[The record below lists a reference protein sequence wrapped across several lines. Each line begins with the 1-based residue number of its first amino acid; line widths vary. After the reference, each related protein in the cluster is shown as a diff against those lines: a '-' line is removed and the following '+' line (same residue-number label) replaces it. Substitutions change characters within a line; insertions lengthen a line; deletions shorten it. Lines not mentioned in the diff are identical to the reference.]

1 LYSSSVPSSPL
12 RGIFA
17 PVTTPFAGDDLDLP
31 AFRRN
36 ARHYATT
43 PLAGLVVLGSNG
55 EAASLD
61 DAESD
66 ALIAAAREEYPR
78 EKWLIAGAGRESVR
92 MTVAA
97 CRRAASLGADAVMVR
112 TPSFFKTRITAES
125 LKQYYTAVADQSPA
139 PVVLYNITAFTGVNL
154 LPETA
159 AELSRHPNVI
169 GLKDSGG
176 DITVISDLVAECR
189 PGFPVLAG
197 ATTMLYASLCVG
209 GAGATVGP
217 GAVAPEICAG
227 VQEAYDRG
235 DHAEAKRLQRLLV
248 PIARLV
254 GPKWSVAGLKVAVDA
269 YGLTGGAP
277 RLPLLPVPPDGVKA
291 IHDAVAALTHAIT
304 SAGLRP

>member
-1 LYSSSVPSSPL
+1 VPSPAL

-17 PVTTPFAGDDLDLP
+17 PVTTPFTGDDIDLP

-36 ARHYATT
+36 TRHYAAT

-66 ALIAAAREEYPR
+66 ALIEAARDEYPR
-78 EKWLIAGAGRESVR
+78 EKWLIAGTGRESVK
-92 MTVAA
+92 MTLAA
-97 CRRAASLGADAVMVR
+97 CRRAAALGADAVMVR

-125 LKQYYTAVADQSPA
+125 LRQYYTAIADGSPA
-139 PVVLYNITAFTGVNL
+139 PVILYNITAFTGVNL

-169 GLKDSGG
+169 GIKDSGG

-209 GAGATVGP
+209 GQGATVGP
-217 GAVAPEICAG
+217 GADAPEICAG
-227 VQEAYDRG
+227 VQEAFDRG
-235 DHAEAKRLQRLLV
+235 DHAEARRLQALLV
-248 PIARLV
+248 PISKSV
-254 GPKWSVAGLKVAVDA
+254 GVKWSVAGLKVAVDA

-277 RLPLLPVPPDGVKA
+277 RLPLLPVPPDGVKV
-291 IHDAVAALTHAIT
+291 IHEQVAALQHAT
-304 SAGLRP
+304 SALSFR

>member
-1 LYSSSVPSSPL
+1 VPSSAL

-17 PVTTPFAGDDLDLP
+17 PVTTPFKNDDVDLT

-66 ALIAAAREEYPR
+66 ALIEAAREEYPR
-78 EKWLIAGAGRESVR
+78 EQWLIAGTGRESVR
-92 MTVAA
+92 MTLAA
-97 CRRAASLGADAVMVR
+97 CRRAAVLGADAVMVR

-125 LKQYYTAVADQSPA
+125 LRQYYTAIADGSPA
-139 PVVLYNITAFTGVNL
+139 PVILYNITAFTGVNL

-169 GLKDSGG
+169 GIKDSGG

-209 GAGATVGP
+209 GHGATVGP

-227 VQEAYDRG
+227 VQAAYDRG
-235 DHAEAKRLQRLLV
+235 DHAEARRLQALLV
-248 PIARLV
+248 PISKSV
-254 GPKWSVAGLKVAVDA
+254 GMKWSVPGLKVAVDA

-277 RLPLLPVPPDGVKA
+277 RLPLLPVPPDGVKVIQA
-291 IHDAVAALTHAIT
+291 QVAALQQA
-304 SAGLRP
+304 SFV

>member
-1 LYSSSVPSSPL
+1 MPSSSL

-17 PVTTPFAGDDLDLP
+17 PVTTPFRNDEIDLD

-78 EKWLIAGAGRESVR
+78 EKWLIAGTGRESVK

-97 CRRAASLGADAVMVR
+97 SKRAAALGADAVMVR

-125 LKQYYTAVADQSPA
+125 LRQYYTAVADQSPA
-139 PVVLYNITAFTGVNL
+139 PVILYNITSFTGVNL

-169 GLKDSGG
+169 GIKDSGG

-235 DHAEAKRLQRLLV
+235 DHAEARRLQRLLV
-248 PIARLV
+248 PISRLV

-291 IHDAVAALTHAIT
+291 IHDAVAAL
-304 SAGLRP
+304 SLSRLSRQG

>member
-1 LYSSSVPSSPL
+1 LPAF

-17 PVTTPFAGDDLDLP
+17 PVTTPFRNDDLDLD

-36 ARHYATT
+36 TRHYATT
-43 PLAGLVVLGSNG
+43 PLSGLVVLGSNG

-61 DAESD
+61 DGESD
-66 ALIAAAREEYPR
+66 AVIAAAREEYPR
-78 EKWLIAGAGRESVR
+78 GKWLVAGTGRESVR

-97 CRRAASLGADAVMVR
+97 CRRAAALGADAVMVR

-159 AELSRHPNVI
+159 AELSHHPNVI
-169 GLKDSGG
+169 GIKDSGG

-235 DHAEAKRLQRLLV
+235 DHAEARRLQQLLV
-248 PIARLV
+248 PISRLV
-254 GPKWSVAGLKVAVDA
+254 GARWSVAGLKVAVDA

-291 IHDAVAALTHAIT
+291 IHEAVAALKEA
-304 SAGLRP
+304 SVAGRA

>member
-1 LYSSSVPSSPL
+1 L

-17 PVTTPFAGDDLDLP
+17 PVTTPFRNDEVDLD

-36 ARHYATT
+36 ARHYAST

-61 DAESD
+61 DGESD
-66 ALIAAAREEYPR
+66 SLIAAAREEYPR
-78 EKWLIAGAGRESVR
+78 EKWLVAGTGRESVR

-97 CRRAASLGADAVMVR
+97 CRRAAAEGADAVMVR

-139 PVVLYNITAFTGVNL
+139 PVILYNITSFTGVNL

-159 AELSRHPNVI
+159 AALSEHPNVI
-169 GLKDSGG
+169 GIKDSGG

-197 ATTMLYASLCVG
+197 ATTMLYASLCAG

-235 DHAEAKRLQRLLV
+235 DHVEAKRLQKLLV
-248 PIARLV
+248 PISRLV

-291 IHDAVAALTHAIT
+291 IHDAVAALKQATF
-304 SAGLRP
+304 AGRA

>member
-1 LYSSSVPSSPL
+1 MPSSAL

-17 PVTTPFAGDDLDLP
+17 PVTTPFAGDDIDLP

-66 ALIAAAREEYPR
+66 ALIEAARDEYPR
-78 EKWLIAGAGRESVR
+78 EKWLIAGTGRESVK
-92 MTVAA
+92 MTLAA
-97 CRRAASLGADAVMVR
+97 CRRAAVLGADAVMVR

-125 LKQYYTAVADQSPA
+125 LRQYYTAIADGSPA
-139 PVVLYNITAFTGVNL
+139 PVILYNITAFTGVNL

-169 GLKDSGG
+169 GIKDSGG

-209 GAGATVGP
+209 SQGATVGP

-227 VQEAYDRG
+227 VQDAFDRG
-235 DHAEAKRLQRLLV
+235 DHAEAKRLQALLV
-248 PIARLV
+248 PISRSV
-254 GPKWSVAGLKVAVDA
+254 GVKWSVAGLKVAVDA
-269 YGLTGGAP
+269 YGLTGGVP
-277 RLPLLPVPPDGVKA
+277 RLPLLPVPPDGARV
-291 IHDAVAALTHAIT
+291 IHEQVAALQHAT
-304 SAGLRP
+304 SALSIR

>member
-1 LYSSSVPSSPL
+1 MPSSPL

-17 PVTTPFAGDDLDLP
+17 PVTTPFRDDELDLD

-36 ARHYATT
+36 TRHYATT

-66 ALIAAAREEYPR
+66 ALVAAARDEYPR
-78 EKWLIAGAGRESVR
+78 EKWLIAGTGRESVK
-92 MTVAA
+92 MTLAA
-97 CRRAASLGADAVMVR
+97 CRRAAALGADAVMVR

-125 LKQYYTAVADQSPA
+125 LRQYYTAVADGSPA
-139 PVVLYNITAFTGVNL
+139 PVILYNITSFTGVNL

-159 AELSRHPNVI
+159 AELSHHPNVI
-169 GLKDSGG
+169 GIKDSGG
-176 DITVISDLVAECR
+176 DITVISDLVADCR

-197 ATTMLYASLCVG
+197 ATTMLYASLCAG

-227 VQEAYDRG
+227 VQEAYDKG
-235 DHAEAKRLQRLLV
+235 DHDGAKRLQKLLV
-248 PIARLV
+248 PISKSV
-254 GPKWSVAGLKVAVDA
+254 GPKWSVPGLKVAVDA
-269 YGLTGGAP
+269 YGLAGGAP
-277 RLPLLPVPPDGVKA
+277 RLPLLPVPPDGVA
-291 IHDAVAALTHAIT
+291 LIAQQVAALRHAT
-304 SAGLRP
+304 SLA

>member
-1 LYSSSVPSSPL
+1 VPSPAL

-17 PVTTPFAGDDLDLP
+17 PVTTPFTGDDIDLP

-36 ARHYATT
+36 TRHYAAT

-66 ALIAAAREEYPR
+66 ALIEAARDEYPR
-78 EKWLIAGAGRESVR
+78 EKWLIAGTGRESVK
-92 MTVAA
+92 MTLAA
-97 CRRAASLGADAVMVR
+97 CRRAAALGADAVMVR

-125 LKQYYTAVADQSPA
+125 LRQYYTAIADGSPA
-139 PVVLYNITAFTGVNL
+139 PVILYNITAFTGVNL

-169 GLKDSGG
+169 GIKDSGG
-176 DITVISDLVAECR
+176 DVTVISDLVAECR

-209 GAGATVGP
+209 GQGATVGP

-227 VQEAYDRG
+227 VQEAFDRG
-235 DHAEAKRLQRLLV
+235 DHAEARRLQALLV
-248 PIARLV
+248 PISKSV
-254 GPKWSVAGLKVAVDA
+254 GVKWSVAGLKVAVDA

-277 RLPLLPVPPDGVKA
+277 RLPLLPVPPDGVKV
-291 IHDAVAALTHAIT
+291 IHEQVAALQHAT
-304 SAGLRP
+304 SALSFR

>member
-1 LYSSSVPSSPL
+1 MPSAPL

-17 PVTTPFAGDDLDLP
+17 PVTTPFKGDDLDLP

-36 ARHYATT
+36 TRHYATT
-43 PLAGLVVLGSNG
+43 PLSGLVVLGSNG

-61 DAESD
+61 DGESD
-66 ALIAAAREEYPR
+66 ALIEAAREEYPR
-78 EKWLIAGAGRESVR
+78 EKWLIAGTGRESVK
-92 MTVAA
+92 MTLAA
-97 CRRAASLGADAVMVR
+97 CRRAAALGADAVMVR

-125 LKQYYTAVADQSPA
+125 LRQYYTAVADGSPA
-139 PVVLYNITAFTGVNL
+139 PVILYNITAFTGVNL

-169 GLKDSGG
+169 GIKDSGG

-209 GAGATVGP
+209 GQGATVGP

-227 VQEAYDRG
+227 VQEAFDRG
-235 DHAEAKRLQRLLV
+235 DHAEARRLQALLV
-248 PIARLV
+248 PISRSV
-254 GPKWSVAGLKVAVDA
+254 GAKWSVAGLKAAVDA

-277 RLPLLPVPPDGVKA
+277 RLPLLPVPPDGVRV
-291 IHDAVAALTHAIT
+291 IHEQVAALKQASARLQATT
-304 SAGLRP
+304 SH

>member
-1 LYSSSVPSSPL
+1 MPSSAL

-17 PVTTPFAGDDLDLP
+17 PVTTPFTGDDIDLP

-36 ARHYATT
+36 TRHYTTT

-66 ALIAAAREEYPR
+66 ALIEAARDEYPR
-78 EKWLIAGAGRESVR
+78 EKWLIAGTGRESVK
-92 MTVAA
+92 MTLAA
-97 CRRAASLGADAVMVR
+97 CRRAAALGADAVMVR
-112 TPSFFKTRITAES
+112 TPSFFKRRITAES
-125 LKQYYTAVADQSPA
+125 LRQYYTAIADGSPA
-139 PVVLYNITAFTGVNL
+139 PVILYNITAFTGVNL

-169 GLKDSGG
+169 GIKDSGG

-209 GAGATVGP
+209 GHGATVGP

-227 VQEAYDRG
+227 VQDAFDRG
-235 DHAEAKRLQRLLV
+235 DHAEAKRLQALLV
-248 PIARLV
+248 PISRSV
-254 GPKWSVAGLKVAVDA
+254 GMKWSVPGLKAAVDA

-277 RLPLLPVPPDGVKA
+277 RLPLLPVPPDGVRV
-291 IHDAVAALTHAIT
+291 IHEQVAALQHAT
-304 SAGLRP
+304 SALSPR

>member
-1 LYSSSVPSSPL
+1 VPSPAL
-12 RGIFA
+12 RGRFA
-17 PVTTPFAGDDLDLP
+17 PVTTPFTGDDIDLP

-36 ARHYATT
+36 TRHYAAT

-66 ALIAAAREEYPR
+66 ALIEAARDEYPR
-78 EKWLIAGAGRESVR
+78 EKWLIAGTGRESVK
-92 MTVAA
+92 MTLAA
-97 CRRAASLGADAVMVR
+97 CRRAAALGADAVMVR

-125 LKQYYTAVADQSPA
+125 LRQYYTAIADGSPA
-139 PVVLYNITAFTGVNL
+139 PVILYNITAFTGVNL

-169 GLKDSGG
+169 GIKDSGG

-209 GAGATVGP
+209 GQGATVGP

-227 VQEAYDRG
+227 VQEAFDRG
-235 DHAEAKRLQRLLV
+235 DHAEARRLQALLV
-248 PIARLV
+248 PISKSV
-254 GPKWSVAGLKVAVDA
+254 GVKWSVAGLKVAVDA

-277 RLPLLPVPPDGVKA
+277 RLPLLPVPPDGVKV
-291 IHDAVAALTHAIT
+291 IHEQVAALQHAT
-304 SAGLRP
+304 SALSFR

>member
-1 LYSSSVPSSPL
+1 MPSSPL

-17 PVTTPFAGDDLDLP
+17 PVTTPFKGDDIDLP

-78 EKWLIAGAGRESVR
+78 EKWLIAGTGRESVR

-97 CRRAASLGADAVMVR
+97 CRRAAALGVDAVMVR

-125 LKQYYTAVADQSPA
+125 LRQYYTAVAEQSPA
-139 PVVLYNITAFTGVNL
+139 PVILYNITAFTGVNL

-159 AELSRHPNVI
+159 AALSRHPNVI
-169 GLKDSGG
+169 GIKDSGG

-209 GAGATVGP
+209 GQGATVGP
-217 GAVAPEICAG
+217 GAVAPEVCAG
-227 VQEAYDRG
+227 VQEAFDRG
-235 DHAEAKRLQRLLV
+235 DHAEARRLQALLV
-248 PIARLV
+248 PISRLV
-254 GPKWSVAGLKVAVDA
+254 GAKWSVAGLKVAVDA
-269 YGLTGGAP
+269 CGLAGGPP
-277 RLPLLPVPPDGVKA
+277 RLPLLPVPPEGVRE
-291 IHDAVAALTHAIT
+291 IQEQVAALRQAL
-304 SAGLRP
+304 AGAP

>member
-1 LYSSSVPSSPL
+1 MPSPAL

-17 PVTTPFAGDDLDLP
+17 PVTTPFTGDDIDLP

-36 ARHYATT
+36 TRHYAAT

-66 ALIAAAREEYPR
+66 ALIEAARDEYPR
-78 EKWLIAGAGRESVR
+78 EKWLIAGTGRESVK
-92 MTVAA
+92 MTLAA
-97 CRRAASLGADAVMVR
+97 CRRAAALGADAVMVR

-125 LKQYYTAVADQSPA
+125 LRQYYTAIADGSPA
-139 PVVLYNITAFTGVNL
+139 PVILYNITAFTGVNL

-169 GLKDSGG
+169 GIKDSGG

-209 GAGATVGP
+209 GQGATVGP

-227 VQEAYDRG
+227 VQEAFDRG
-235 DHAEAKRLQRLLV
+235 DHAEARRLQALLV
-248 PIARLV
+248 PISKSV
-254 GPKWSVAGLKVAVDA
+254 GVKWSVAGLKVAVDA

-277 RLPLLPVPPDGVKA
+277 RLPLLPVPPDGVKV
-291 IHDAVAALTHAIT
+291 IHEQVAALQHAT
-304 SAGLRP
+304 SALSFR

>member
-1 LYSSSVPSSPL
+1 
-12 RGIFA
+12 
-17 PVTTPFAGDDLDLP
+17 
-31 AFRRN
+31 
-36 ARHYATT
+36 
-43 PLAGLVVLGSNG
+43 
-55 EAASLD
+55 
-61 DAESD
+61 
-66 ALIAAAREEYPR
+66 
-78 EKWLIAGAGRESVR
+78 

-97 CRRAASLGADAVMVR
+97 CRRAAALGADAVMVR

-159 AELSRHPNVI
+159 AELSYHPNVI
-169 GLKDSGG
+169 GIKDSGG

-235 DHAEAKRLQRLLV
+235 DHAEARRLQQLLV
-248 PIARLV
+248 PISRLV
-254 GPKWSVAGLKVAVDA
+254 GARWSVAGLKVAVDA

-291 IHDAVAALTHAIT
+291 IHEAVAALKET
-304 SAGLRP
+304 SVAGR

>member
-1 LYSSSVPSSPL
+1 MPPEAL

-17 PVTTPFAGDDLDLP
+17 PVTTPFRNDDLDLD

-66 ALIAAAREEYPR
+66 ALIAAARDEYPR
-78 EKWLIAGAGRESVR
+78 EKWLIAGTGRESVK
-92 MTVAA
+92 MTLAA
-97 CRRAASLGADAVMVR
+97 CRRAAALGADAVMVR
-112 TPSFFKTRITAES
+112 TPSFFKTRITAEA
-125 LKQYYTAVADQSPA
+125 LRQYYTAVADQSPA
-139 PVVLYNITAFTGVNL
+139 PVILYNITSFTGVNL

-159 AELSRHPNVI
+159 AELSHHPNVI
-169 GLKDSGG
+169 GIKDSGG

-227 VQEAYDRG
+227 VQAAYDRG
-235 DHAEAKRLQRLLV
+235 DHAEARHLQRLLV
-248 PIARLV
+248 PISRLV
-254 GPKWSVAGLKVAVDA
+254 GPKWSVAGLKAAVDA

-291 IHDAVAALTHAIT
+291 IEDAVAALKHAT
-304 SAGLRP
+304 FASRT